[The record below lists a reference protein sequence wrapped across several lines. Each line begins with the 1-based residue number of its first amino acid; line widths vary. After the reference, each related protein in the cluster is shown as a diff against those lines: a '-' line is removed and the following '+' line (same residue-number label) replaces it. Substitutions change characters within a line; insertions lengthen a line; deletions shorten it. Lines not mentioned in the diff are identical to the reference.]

1 VFLNISNHTIVILSA
16 QQVGNLT
23 GGEVSP
29 NGLTLPATTF
39 GTIAK
44 WFHSSG
50 ERRQRLASMRRLRGT
65 MSASSSSN
73 MTFVNFT
80 LTGSEGPEATNK
92 LLNTTAL
99 ELLENLGASGLT
111 VTYQTVVNTTTDL
124 PSTTQAPATGDGVG
138 DDGLS
143 EENLILAIVL
153 PIVGVMLIAALVYCC
168 VVKNRRSDHASRSF
182 AFGTRKEEIK
192 FDEYLAIIDGP
203 AEMMNLEERM
213 L

>member
-1 VFLNISNHTIVILSA
+1 
-16 QQVGNLT
+16 
-23 GGEVSP
+23 
-29 NGLTLPATTF
+29 
-39 GTIAK
+39 
-44 WFHSSG
+44 
-50 ERRQRLASMRRLRGT
+50 MRRLRGT
-65 MSASSSSN
+65 MSASSPNN

-80 LTGSEGPEATNK
+80 LTGSEGLEATRK
-92 LLNTTAL
+92 LLNSTAL

-111 VTYQTVVNTTTDL
+111 VTYQTVVNTTTAL
-124 PSTTQAPATGDGVG
+124 PSTTQAPATGGAGG

-168 VVKNRRSDHASRSF
+168 VVNRRSDNESRSF
-182 AFGTRKEEIK
+182 AFGARKEEIK